1 MFATAT
7 SPVQVAVGSEGLW
20 QKFAPA
26 LGLNPAD
33 ARFAT
38 NRDRVAHRDALIAE
52 VEAVLATEEAEH
64 WLDLLLAV
72 GIPAGKVRSLDD
84 VYSWEQTRSQ
94 GLVVE
99 VDHPEYGSLTL
110 AGSPIRFEDNPW
122 SGGRPEHRPPPL
134 LDEHGAAI
142 RAWAASD

>member
-26 LGLNPAD
+26 LGLDPAD

-38 NRDRVAHRDALIAE
+38 NRDRVAHRDALIDE
-52 VEAVLATEEAEH
+52 IEAVLATEEAEH

-72 GIPAGKVRSLDD
+72 GVPAGKVRSLDD

-122 SGGRPEHRPPPL
+122 SGGRAEHRPPPL